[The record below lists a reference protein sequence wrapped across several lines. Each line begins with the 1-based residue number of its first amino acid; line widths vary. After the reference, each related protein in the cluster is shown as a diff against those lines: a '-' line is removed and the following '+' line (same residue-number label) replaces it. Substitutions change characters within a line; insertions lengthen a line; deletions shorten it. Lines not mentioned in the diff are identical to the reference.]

1 MSTLHLRQRLIDIA
15 KRDVGKVEISHNRA
29 PFIAKYWSATD
40 IPNGMQLRYPYCS
53 SFVAYCMREWLK
65 DKEVLAQLQLTPET
79 AERWR
84 GKTAGAF
91 VWGNTWAPGKIAAY
105 EKEKKLRENPSY
117 KPSPSSVQAQTFV
130 ANGQVLVINEKRD
143 RLEGKP
149 RQRLRLGDLIIL
161 DVSHIGIVISDS
173 ANIVSTVEG
182 NTGANGSREGDGVW
196 LKQRDRKD
204 VRCFV
209 RLMDP

>member
-1 MSTLHLRQRLIDIA
+1 MSTLHLRQRLVDIA

-29 PFIAKYWSATD
+29 PFIAKYWPATD
-40 IPNGMQLRYPYCS
+40 IPNGHQLKFPYCAA
-53 SFVAYCMREWLK
+53 FVAYCIKEWLK
-65 DKEVLAQLQLTPET
+65 DKEVLAQLKLTPDM

-91 VWGNTWAPGKIAAY
+91 AWATWAQGRQVAA
-105 EKEKKLRENPSY
+105 ERESKLRENPNY
-117 KPSPSSVQAQTFV
+117 KPSPSSVQAQTFA
-130 ANGQVLVINEKRD
+130 ANQQVFIINEKRD

-182 NTGANGSREGDGVW
+182 NTGASGSREGDGVW
-196 LKQRDRKD
+196 LKQRDRKE
-204 VRCFV
+204 VRSFV